1 MIEVFK
7 YLIYLIEIVS
17 LNIFHLDYPI
27 GRGGFGKVWKVKCK
41 LNNKYYAMKIMSKL
55 KIIKKNSVKNINNEK
70 KFLSILHNPFL
81 VNMICS
87 FQDNDNLYLVM
98 DLLLGGDMRYHINKR
113 AIYNRKKDE
122 NQLKFIAGCV
132 LIGLN
137 YIHENQI
144 IHKDIKPEN
153 LVYDSKG
160 YIHITDFGISKIF
173 HPDNGKENSGT
184 PGYMAPEVLFNKD
197 HTYCVDYFSLGVILY
212 ELLMGKRPYHGH
224 NKKDLRKDIV
234 SRQARI
240 KEDNIPDGFVKSETF
255 LDCANFINSLL
266 ERKKEKRL
274 GFNGFE
280 EVKNHPWLIDFNWDD
295 LINKRMNPFFIP
307 PLGDNNYDKKY
318 CNEPDKIG
326 DETQNEFETIKNKV
340 DYNKY
345 FQNYSCNNKQ
355 FLEKIKI
362 LNEKQN
368 KKKTILNQ
376 FFVKKNN
383 ILDIKKNINTI
394 FQDKKMLR
402 TFLKNNSQLMIG
414 HNPMRTILGKNSN
427 NEKSSIEAISIK
439 SNKLNK
445 NTYNDISLSTT
456 KNNSN
461 ISSNNIIND
470 YYPLY
475 DKKNTKFNL
484 YHKKLSKE
492 EQSSLYNS
500 VHMISHY
507 KNKSQIDFYKKN
519 SQKKLPFIY
528 KHLKKSISVENLHN
542 NKNNNFILKRN
553 NERVYNPITL
563 YEKYFPSRY
572 SGISHYKNQYSYLNN
587 YN

>member
-1 MIEVFK
+1 MTEVFK
-7 YLIYLIEIVS
+7 YLIYIIEIVS

-240 KEDNIPDGFVKSETF
+240 KEDNIPDGFVKSDTF
-255 LDCANFINSLL
+255 LDCSNFINSLL

-326 DETQNEFETIKNKV
+326 DETQNEYETIKNKV

-383 ILDIKKNINTI
+383 ILDIKKNINSI

-414 HNPMRTILGKNSN
+414 HNPIKTILGKNSN

-439 SNKLNK
+439 QNKLNK
-445 NTYNDISLSTT
+445 NSYNDISLSTT

-475 DKKNTKFNL
+475 DKKNNKFNL

-528 KHLKKSISVENLHN
+528 RHLKKSISVENLHN
-542 NKNNNFILKRN
+542 NKNNNFILNRN

-563 YEKYFPSRY
+563 YGKYFPSRH
-572 SGISHYKNQYSYLNN
+572 SEISQYKNQYSYLNN